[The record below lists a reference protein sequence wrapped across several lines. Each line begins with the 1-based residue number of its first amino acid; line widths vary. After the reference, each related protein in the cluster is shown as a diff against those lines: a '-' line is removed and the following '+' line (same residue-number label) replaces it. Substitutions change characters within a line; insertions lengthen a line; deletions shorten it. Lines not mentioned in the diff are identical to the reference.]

1 MLHTARILALKDL
14 RLFFRDRTAV
24 LLTFLL
30 PMVLGTV
37 FGTAMQ
43 GMGGGGGG
51 GGKAPKVDLAL
62 EDRDGTDTSRA
73 LIEALVGAQGLDV
86 EVVDDARRLVAN
98 GKKPCGIVIPAG
110 YGAGVAAGRAPELA
124 LLRDPAQAISQQV
137 VMFQLAPVLL
147 QRQVETLGAG
157 LMGRVLDLVEFP
169 AAGRERADAALQES
183 YARIEAVMQDLGLSD
198 EPTTPGAELSAPG
211 AADGAATGGIDFDPL
226 QELPKF
232 LGLVSEDVAGRD
244 SSGVLRK
251 AGASHAFAAM
261 AVMMLLFS
269 VAGAGGTLLHERSEG
284 TLTRLQLTPAAGRA
298 VLLGKL
304 LSVGAIA
311 LAQLALLFTY
321 GALVFG
327 VPVLESPVALVVVS
341 LAWAFLAVG
350 IGLTFAVLCS
360 SAKQLEGLST
370 LVILVMSAV
379 GGAWFPREITPDW
392 FRTVGSVTPVAWAMD
407 AYHGVLWYGKGLV
420 ATPELGSVL
429 PSVGL
434 MLAVGVA
441 LAAVSF
447 RAYRRRFARV

>member
-1 MLHTARILALKDL
+1 
-14 RLFFRDRTAV
+14 V
-24 LLTFLL
+24 LL
-30 PMVLGTV
+30 
-37 FGTAMQ
+37 
-43 GMGGGGGG
+43 
-51 GGKAPKVDLAL
+51 
-62 EDRDGTDTSRA
+62 R
-73 LIEALVGAQGLDV
+73 
-86 EVVDDARRLVAN
+86 
-98 GKKPCGIVIPAG
+98 
-110 YGAGVAAGRAPELA
+110 
-124 LLRDPAQAISQQV
+124 
-137 VMFQLAPVLL
+137 
-147 QRQVETLGAG
+147 RQVETLGAG

-169 AAGRERADAALQES
+169 AAGRERADSALRES
-183 YARIEAVMQDLGLSD
+183 YERIEAVIEDLGLAD
-198 EPTTPGAELSAPG
+198 EPATSG
-211 AADGAATGGIDFDPL
+211 ADGSAVTADDDAATGDGAFDPL

-232 LGLVSEDVAGRD
+232 LGLVSEDVAGQASR
-244 SSGVLRK
+244 GVSRK

-269 VAGAGGTLLHERSEG
+269 VAGAGGTLLQERTEG
-284 TLTRLQLTPAAGRA
+284 TLTRLQLTPAAGNA

-304 LSVGAIA
+304 LSVGVIA
-311 LAQLALLFTY
+311 LAQLALLFGY

-327 VPVLESPVALVVVS
+327 VPVLESPAALVVVS

-350 IGLTFAVLCS
+350 IGLTFAVLCGS
-360 SAKQLEGLST
+360 QKQLEGLST

-441 LAAVSF
+441 LAVVSF
-447 RAYRRRFARV
+447 RAYQRRFARA

>member
-30 PMVLGTV
+30 PLVLGTV

-51 GGKAPKVDLAL
+51 GGKAPKVELAL
-62 EDRDGTDTSRA
+62 EDRDGSEASRA
-73 LIEALVGAQGLDV
+73 LTDALAGAEGLDV
-86 EVVDDARRLVAN
+86 VVVDDARRLVAN

-110 YGAGVAAGRAPELA
+110 YGAGVAAGRAPDLA
-124 LLRDPAQAISQQV
+124 LLRDPSQAISQQV
-137 VMFQLAPVLL
+137 VLFQLAPVLL
-147 QRQVETLGAG
+147 RRQVETLGAG

-169 AAGRERADAALQES
+169 AAGRERADSALRES
-183 YARIEAVMQDLGLSD
+183 YERIEAVIEDLGLAD
-198 EPTTPGAELSAPG
+198 EPATSG
-211 AADGAATGGIDFDPL
+211 ADGSAVTADDDAATGDGAFDPL

-232 LGLVSEDVAGRD
+232 LGLVSEDVAGQASR
-244 SSGVLRK
+244 GVSRK

-269 VAGAGGTLLHERSEG
+269 VAGAGGTLLQERTEG
-284 TLTRLQLTPAAGRA
+284 TLTRLQLTPAAGNA

-304 LSVGAIA
+304 LSVGVIA
-311 LAQLALLFTY
+311 LAQLALLFGY

-327 VPVLESPVALVVVS
+327 VPVLESPAALVVVS

-350 IGLTFAVLCS
+350 IGLTFAVLCGS
-360 SAKQLEGLST
+360 QKQLEGLST

-441 LAAVSF
+441 LAVVSF
-447 RAYRRRFARV
+447 RAYQRRFARA

>member
-30 PMVLGTV
+30 PLVLGTV

-51 GGKAPKVDLAL
+51 GGKAPKVELAL
-62 EDRDGTDTSRA
+62 EDRDGSEASRA
-73 LIEALVGAQGLDV
+73 LTDALAGAEGLDV
-86 EVVDDARRLVAN
+86 VVVDDARRLVAN

-110 YGAGVAAGRAPELA
+110 YGAGVAAGRAPDLA
-124 LLRDPAQAISQQV
+124 LLRDPSQAISQQV
-137 VMFQLAPVLL
+137 VLFQLAPVLL
-147 QRQVETLGAG
+147 RRQVETLGAG

-169 AAGRERADAALQES
+169 AAGRERADSALRES
-183 YARIEAVMQDLGLSD
+183 YERIEAVIEDLGLAD
-198 EPTTPGAELSAPG
+198 EPATSG
-211 AADGAATGGIDFDPL
+211 ADGSAVTADDDAATGDGAFDPL

-232 LGLVSEDVAGRD
+232 LGLVSEDVAGQASR
-244 SSGVLRK
+244 GVSRK

-269 VAGAGGTLLHERSEG
+269 VAGAGGTLLQERTEG
-284 TLTRLQLTPAAGRA
+284 TLTRLQLTPAAGNA

-304 LSVGAIA
+304 LSVGVIA
-311 LAQLALLFTY
+311 LAQLALLFGY

-327 VPVLESPVALVVVS
+327 VPVLESPAALLVVS

-350 IGLTFAVLCS
+350 IGLTFAVLCGS
-360 SAKQLEGLST
+360 QKQLEGLST
-370 LVILVMSAV
+370 LVILVMSAI

-441 LAAVSF
+441 LAVVSF
-447 RAYRRRFARV
+447 RAYRRRFARA

>member
-1 MLHTARILALKDL
+1 MLHTAHILAQKDL

-30 PMVLGTV
+30 PLVLGTV

-51 GGKAPKVDLAL
+51 GAAPKVELAL
-62 EDRDGTDTSRA
+62 EDRDDSEASRA
-73 LIEALVGAQGLDV
+73 LAAALVGAEGLDV

-110 YGAGVAAGRAPELA
+110 YGAGVTAGRAPDLA
-124 LLRDPAQAISQQV
+124 LLRDPSQAISQQV
-137 VMFQLAPVLL
+137 VLFQLAPVLL
-147 QRQVETLGAG
+147 ERQAETLGAG
-157 LMGRVLDLVEFP
+157 MMGRVLDLVEFP
-169 AAGRERADAALQES
+169 AAGRERADSALRES
-183 YARIEAVMQDLGLSD
+183 YARIEAVIEDLGLA
-198 EPTTPGAELSAPG
+198 EAQATPGGDDPQSTATDDPG
-211 AADGAATGGIDFDPL
+211 LGGMDFDPL
-226 QELPKF
+226 EELPKF

-244 SSGVLRK
+244 SRGVARK

-269 VAGAGGTLLHERSEG
+269 VAGAGGTLLQERTDG
-284 TLTRLQLTPAAGRA
+284 TLTRLQLTPAAGNA

-304 LSVGAIA
+304 LSVGVIA
-311 LAQLALLFTY
+311 LAQLALLFGY

-327 VPVLESPVALVVVS
+327 VPVLESPGALALVS
-341 LAWAFLAVG
+341 LVWAFLAVG

-360 SAKQLEGLST
+360 SQKQLEGLST
-370 LVILVMSAV
+370 IVILVMSAV

-407 AYHGVLWYGKGLV
+407 AYHGVLWYGKGLL
-420 ATPELGSVL
+420 ATPELGGVL
-429 PSVGL
+429 PSIGL
-434 MLAVGVA
+434 MFGVGVV

-447 RAYRRRFARV
+447 RAYRRRFARA